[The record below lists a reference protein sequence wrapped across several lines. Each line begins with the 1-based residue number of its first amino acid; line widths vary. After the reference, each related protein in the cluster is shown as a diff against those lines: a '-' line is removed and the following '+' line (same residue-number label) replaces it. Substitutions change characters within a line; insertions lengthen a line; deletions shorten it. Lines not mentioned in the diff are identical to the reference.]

1 MGQSRVNEECLRK
14 RVQICWDGLGCR
26 TKEKKKSGKL
36 WFYARG
42 NQVFLPYS
50 NAVFHIDR
58 KEVTEV
64 FSIKRDEA
72 STTHVAISTINTA

>member
-1 MGQSRVNEECLRK
+1 MEWDVERK
-14 RVQICWDGLGCR
+14 
-26 TKEKKKSGKL
+26 KKKKSGKL

-50 NAVFHIDR
+50 TAVFHVGR

-64 FSIKRDEA
+64 FSIKEDEA
-72 STTHVAISTINTA
+72 STTHVAISTIKPAWDVFVRLRDRHDGET